1 MHAMRRL
8 ILTAALLA
16 LPATAAAQSAES
28 LMPQAPSLR
37 AQIVVASDLVR
48 IGDLVDHP
56 GAAADVAVFRAPDL
70 GETGSVP
77 AERVAEA
84 LRRHGVIAL
93 DLKGLTEVSV
103 TRAGRAI
110 TQADIEAR
118 IIAALSAQHLT
129 GDATSIAITF
139 DRVVDTLHVE
149 PKIAA
154 DLAVTR
160 LTYDPRSRR
169 FDAALDLPGSQVTRR
184 HPLRFTGTALETTSV
199 VVLARAVARGEVLSA
214 ADVTIQRRP
223 KTEAAADAIREGD
236 AVAGLSA
243 RHALRAG
250 TILRRTEL
258 MKPELVA
265 RNETV
270 TLVYEIPGMTLTV
283 RGTAQEAGAEGDVVN
298 ALNVQSKRV
307 VQGVVTA
314 PGRVVVTTSSPRAVA
329 QARRSVAAL
338 NSPNRPQ

>member
-1 MHAMRRL
+1 MRRL

-16 LPATAAAQSAES
+16 LPAAATAQSTGSVA
-28 LMPQAPSLR
+28 PQAPALR
-37 AQIVVASDLVR
+37 AQVVVASDLVR

-56 GAAADVAVFRAPDL
+56 GAAADIAVFRAPDL

-93 DLKGLTEVSV
+93 DMKGLSEVSV

-110 TQADIEAR
+110 TQAEIEAR
-118 IIAALSAQHLT
+118 IVAALSAQHLA

-139 DRVVDTLHVE
+139 DRPVDTLHVE
-149 PKIAA
+149 PNAA
-154 DLAVTR
+154 SDLAVTR

-169 FDAALDLPGSQVTRR
+169 FDAALDLPGSQVTKR

-199 VVLARAVARGEVLSA
+199 IVLARPVARGEVLSA

-223 KTEAAADAIREGD
+223 KSEAVADSMREGET
-236 AVAGLSA
+236 VIGLSV

-265 RNETV
+265 RNESV
-270 TLVYEIPGMTLTV
+270 MLIYEIPGMTLTM
-283 RGTAQEAGAEGDVVN
+283 RGTAQEAGAEGDIVN
-298 ALNVQSKRV
+298 ILNTQSKRV
-307 VQGVVTA
+307 VQGVVTG
-314 PGRVVVTTSSPRAVA
+314 PGRVVVTPSPARAAGQVK
-329 QARRSVAAL
+329 RSVAAL
-338 NSPNRPQ
+338 NTPNRPQ